1 MTKTA
6 EERLA
11 AEVGAKN
18 EEIAG
23 LWRQIVWLW
32 RQIVWR
38 LLEDLTASARVV

>member
-23 LWRQIVWLW
+23 LWRQIVW
-32 RQIVWR
+32 R